1 MRNISFIMKAGV
13 ATIAVLTLGISSAA
27 AETPPPAEQVYVVGV
42 DGSLTPLGASGTPE
56 AASLLAHRLDG
67 PMTAEEMEQLVAALP
82 EGGQSLTIVAVPQ
95 TATRSQARA
104 AVAVAGKCESSTQGV
119 WARKSSGYGAVG
131 TKPKTAC
138 TNPARSH
145 KIETS
150 LLKRTAFGFK
160 QQGST
165 FTGGNTGEKNYQNTH
180 IELRCTNSKS
190 TDWQAANVHTTIDYA
205 GCKIILLSR
214 SGVSSAECGT

>member
-1 MRNISFIMKAGV
+1 MRKISILTRTGV
-13 ATIAVLTLGISSAA
+13 ATIAAITLGISPAA

-42 DGSLTPLGASGTPE
+42 DGSLTLLGASDATE
-56 AASLLAHRLDG
+56 AAALLAHRLDG

-82 EGGQSLTIVAVPQ
+82 EGGQSLTIVTVPH
-95 TATRSQARA
+95 TASRSQARA
-104 AVAVAGKCESSTQGV
+104 AVAAAGKCESSTQGV

-150 LLKRTAFGFK
+150 LLKRTALGFK

-165 FTGGNTGEKNYQNTH
+165 FTGGNTGEKNYTNTH
-180 IELRCTNSKS
+180 IELRCTNTKT